1 MQFKG
6 DSVKIQNLCLT
17 SFMTKVA
24 VSVLGLNEKPGFG
37 YALK

>member
-6 DSVKIQNLCLT
+6 DSAKNQNLCLK
-17 SFMTKVA
+17 SVRTKVA
-24 VSVLGLNEKPGFG
+24 VLVLGLNEKPGFG